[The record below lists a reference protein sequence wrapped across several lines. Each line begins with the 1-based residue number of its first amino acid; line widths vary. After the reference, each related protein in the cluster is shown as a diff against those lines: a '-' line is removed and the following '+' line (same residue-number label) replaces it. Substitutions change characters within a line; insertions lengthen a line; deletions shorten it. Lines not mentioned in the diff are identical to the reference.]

1 MDIPVLALIA
11 SFIGMAFVVTSYLVR
26 KKSLYL
32 ACQSLCLVFLIIAYF
47 FEVNFFGMI
56 GLGIGLVR
64 AFTFFV
70 YEQKDKDAPI
80 FWSFAFTLLT
90 TINFYVNMFVLK
102 TGQAL
107 DVLCLMA
114 LIAYAFIFRIRSL
127 KIVRFTM
134 LFPTV
139 LSILYNLLV
148 GAALFTTLTY
158 VFELIVNCVS
168 IVRYHILPYYAEK
181 YGWTQGG
188 AGMKN
193 QTTYEQDNKENVNE
207 ND

>member
-1 MDIPVLALIA
+1 MDIPVLAFIA
-11 SFIGMAFVVTSYLVR
+11 SFIGMAFVVTSYLVK

-32 ACQSLCLVFLIIAYF
+32 ACQSLCLVFLIISYF

-56 GLGIGLVR
+56 GLSIGLAR

-70 YEQKDKDAPI
+70 YEQKDKAAPI
-80 FWSFAFTLLT
+80 AWSFTFSILT
-90 TINFYVNMFVLK
+90 MINFYVNMFILK
-102 TGQAL
+102 TGRAL
-107 DVLCLMA
+107 DVICLVA

-139 LSILYNLLV
+139 LSMVYNILV
-148 GAALFTTLTY
+148 GAAIFTTLTY
-158 VFELIVNCVS
+158 VFELVVNCIS
-168 IVRYHILPYYAEK
+168 ILRYHILPYYMEK
-181 YGWTQGG
+181 RGIVQGE
-188 AGMKN
+188 MQKK
-193 QTTYEQDNKENVNE
+193 TTYEQNNKESANE

>member
-1 MDIPVLALIA
+1 MDIPVLAFIA

-32 ACQSLCLVFLIIAYF
+32 ACQSLCLVFLIISYF

-56 GLGIGLVR
+56 GLSIGLVR
-64 AFTFFV
+64 ALTFFL

-80 FWSFAFTLLT
+80 FWSFAFSLLT
-90 TINFYVNMFVLK
+90 MVNFYVNMFVLK

-107 DVLCLMA
+107 DVLCLVA
-114 LIAYAFIFRIRSL
+114 LIAYAFIFRIRNL

-134 LFPTV
+134 LFPTI
-139 LSILYNLLV
+139 LSMVYNILV
-148 GAALFTTLTY
+148 GAAIFMTLTY
-158 VFELIVNCVS
+158 VFELVVNCIS
-168 IVRYHILPYYAEK
+168 ILRYHVLPYYMEK
-181 YGWTQGG
+181 RGVLQGDVQE
-188 AGMKN
+188 KL
-193 QTTYEQDNKENVNE
+193 TYEQDNKESTNE

>member
-1 MDIPVLALIA
+1 MDIPVLAFIA

-32 ACQSLCLVFLIIAYF
+32 ACQSLCLVFLIISYF

-56 GLGIGLVR
+56 GLSIGLVR
-64 AFTFFV
+64 ALTFFL

-80 FWSFAFTLLT
+80 FWSFAFSLLT
-90 TINFYVNMFVLK
+90 MVNFYVNMFVLK

-107 DVLCLMA
+107 DVLCLVA
-114 LIAYAFIFRIRSL
+114 LIAYAFIFRIRNL

-134 LFPTV
+134 LFPTI
-139 LSILYNLLV
+139 LSMVYNILV
-148 GAALFTTLTY
+148 GAAIFMTLTY
-158 VFELIVNCVS
+158 VFELVVNCIS
-168 IVRYHILPYYAEK
+168 ILRYHVFPYYMEK
-181 YGWTQGG
+181 RGVLQGDVQE
-188 AGMKN
+188 KL
-193 QTTYEQDNKENVNE
+193 TYEQDNKESTNE